1 MKPEVT
7 MLEGFQLA
15 VKRTDRAPPLAVS
28 PSEAARMAGI
38 GRPKLYSILA
48 ANELASIK
56 LGSRRLIRVADLE
69 AWLAG
74 LTAEV

>member
-7 MLEGFQLA
+7 MPEALRLA
-15 VKRTDRAPPLAVS
+15 ANRTERALPLAVS

-38 GRPKLYSILA
+38 GRTKLYSILA
-48 ANELASIK
+48 ANELVSIK

-74 LTAEV
+74 LAAEA

>member
-1 MKPEVT
+1 MN
-7 MLEGFQLA
+7 A
-15 VKRTDRAPPLAVS
+15 NPLQIARPIAVS
-28 PSEAARMAGI
+28 PAEAARMAGI
-38 GRPKLYSILA
+38 GRTKLYEIIA

-74 LTAEV
+74 LTAEA